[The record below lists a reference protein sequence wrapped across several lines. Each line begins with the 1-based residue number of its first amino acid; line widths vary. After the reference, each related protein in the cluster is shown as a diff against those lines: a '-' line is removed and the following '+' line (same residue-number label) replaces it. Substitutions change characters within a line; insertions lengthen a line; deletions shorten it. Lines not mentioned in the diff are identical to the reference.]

1 MSNKYNPKPNRKLFP
16 KVLAKKNGNRKS
28 KVLLRNDT
36 NNNKATNPL
45 PKENLN
51 I

>member
-1 MSNKYNPKPNRKLFP
+1 MSNKYNPKPNRKLFFIF
-16 KVLAKKNGNRKS
+16 LAKKNSNSKS
-28 KVLLRNDT
+28 KILLRNGT
-36 NNNKATNPL
+36 NNNKATNAL